1 LELLRHLKE
10 LMRRTVIM
18 SKLTLLAT
26 ANLPRM
32 KSAMTASIGELSRL
46 IFAGVSKHGRSPI
59 LKDSE
64 KDQSLRANFD
74 YPSIQLLMA
83 SSIADGQVDTS
94 KLETVFVTRMDKVRR
109 YFVEPGDVLIICR
122 GTQVRSAVVPED
134 ESPYAISASLIA
146 IRLDQ
151 RVLLPPLLSAYFNH
165 QFVIDNLVKHTASR
179 TDALSITTRTIAE
192 IQINVPPMELQKEL
206 AELYDAAIQHRKV
219 SRDLEQQ
226 YFQKAY
232 AAVTNP
238 LLVSSEASVA

>member
-1 LELLRHLKE
+1 
-10 LMRRTVIM
+10 
-18 SKLTLLAT
+18 
-26 ANLPRM
+26 
-32 KSAMTASIGELSRL
+32 MTASIGDLSRL

-64 KDQSLRANFD
+64 KDHSLRANFD
-74 YPSIQLLMA
+74 YPSIHLLMA
-83 SSIADGQVDTS
+83 SAIAEGLVDIS
-94 KLETVFVTRMDKVRR
+94 KLETVFVNRMDKVRR

-122 GTQVRSAVVPED
+122 GTQVRSAVVPD
-134 ESPYAISASLIA
+134 KSSPFAISSSLIA

-151 RVLLPPLLSAYFNH
+151 RLLLPSLLSAYFNH
-165 QFVIDNLVKHTASR
+165 QFVINNIVKHSASR
-179 TDALSITTRTIAE
+179 TDSLNITTRTLAE
-192 IQINVPPMELQKEL
+192 IQINVPPMDLQKEL

-238 LLVSSEASVA
+238 LLEPSKASGI